1 MRGALFFALE
11 AIRVSLSAFFRL
23 YEALIIRV
31 TENCTQH
38 IYYCCKVLLLP
49 LPGVNGTHGPRNSK
63 WRSSYLN
70 PPNMLTV
77 VTVKSFVVVVDVEIN
92 V

>member
-1 MRGALFFALE
+1 
-11 AIRVSLSAFFRL
+11 
-23 YEALIIRV
+23 
-31 TENCTQH
+31 
-38 IYYCCKVLLLP
+38 

-70 PPNMLTV
+70 PPNMVV

>member
-1 MRGALFFALE
+1 
-11 AIRVSLSAFFRL
+11 
-23 YEALIIRV
+23 
-31 TENCTQH
+31 
-38 IYYCCKVLLLP
+38 